1 MEKSQLGSIRCTY
14 AEIFDSKGNKLY
26 SLQARD
32 FCLSKRFP
40 FYRELAWPKQD
51 GLVRV
56 ALTEPAAEFIRE
68 TSDVQLPDEIWA
80 KECAIDWV
88 KPMTKKRAAIWLGV
102 LAGVLVLFKKYGE

>member
-51 GLVRV
+51 G
-56 ALTEPAAEFIRE
+56 
-68 TSDVQLPDEIWA
+68 QLPDEIWA